1 MDAVT
6 GAPLVNES
14 DRDNTL
20 GDGAVRFR
28 HDPRLVLTE
37 RVNLSNDHVRK
48 LLLLNSFSISMQY

>member
-1 MDAVT
+1 M
-6 GAPLVNES
+6 NES

-37 RVNLSNDHVRK
+37 RVNLSDDHVRK
-48 LLLLNSFSISMQY
+48 QITTRQFTISMQY